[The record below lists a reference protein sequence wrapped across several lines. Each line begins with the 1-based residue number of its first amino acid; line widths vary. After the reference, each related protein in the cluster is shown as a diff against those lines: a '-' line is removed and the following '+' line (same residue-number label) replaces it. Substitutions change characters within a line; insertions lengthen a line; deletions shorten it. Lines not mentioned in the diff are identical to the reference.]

1 MTFDWKD
8 LIEVSRFLEQHAS
21 TSGNQEAFL
30 RSAVSRAYYGAFCH
44 ARNYARDKLDF
55 RPRND
60 ADDHGW
66 LHARLKK
73 GKLQGLSV
81 KLERLREWRNGC
93 DYDDQLAFD
102 PREILKL
109 AIVQAANLIASLSTG
124 PSPSES

>member
-1 MTFDWKD
+1 M
-8 LIEVSRFLEQHAS
+8 
-21 TSGNQEAFL
+21 
-30 RSAVSRAYYGAFCH
+30 SRAYYGAFCH

-60 ADDHGW
+60 TDDHGR

-102 PREILKL
+102 PQQILKL
-109 AIVQAANLIASLSTG
+109 AIIQAVNVITRLSPGTSAST
-124 PSPSES
+124 SES